1 MFYALGLSLFLLVA
15 VCLIVFVVG
24 GVAFFVASPR
34 FFFQAVGD
42 ELRYLKMK
50 TKKRSIKN
58 G

>member
-34 FFFQAVGD
+34 LFFQAVGD

>member
-50 TKKRSIKN
+50 TKKRSI
-58 G
+58 